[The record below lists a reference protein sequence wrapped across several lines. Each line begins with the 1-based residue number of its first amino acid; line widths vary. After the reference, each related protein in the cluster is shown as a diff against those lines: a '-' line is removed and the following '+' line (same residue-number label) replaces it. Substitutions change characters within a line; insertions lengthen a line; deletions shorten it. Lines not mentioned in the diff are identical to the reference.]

1 MGQTSVTE
9 WQTSINPNEPLVDIE
24 FFSSL
29 FEMDWNLITMTL
41 LITITYSSSK
51 YIFTVQNDNF
61 IV

>member
-9 WQTSINPNEPLVDIE
+9 WQTFINPNELLVDIE
-24 FFSSL
+24 FFSLL

-41 LITITYSSSK
+41 LITITFSSSK